1 MDRSDFLKNVLGTAV
16 APALIKDFLID
27 EENAVAFSKGEHKKF
42 AIDLNC
48 IHNVRITGGRKLT
61 PAEVIE
67 LFKQTGILIYRRPYG
82 YPDDLTP
89 ITILE

>member
-1 MDRSDFLKNVLGTAV
+1 MDRADFLKNVLGAAV

-48 IHNVRITGGRKLT
+48 IHNVGITGQGKLR
-61 PAEVIE
+61 PAEVLE
-67 LFKQTGILIYRRPYG
+67 LFKQTGILIYRRPAG
-82 YPDDLTP
+82 YPDDFNP